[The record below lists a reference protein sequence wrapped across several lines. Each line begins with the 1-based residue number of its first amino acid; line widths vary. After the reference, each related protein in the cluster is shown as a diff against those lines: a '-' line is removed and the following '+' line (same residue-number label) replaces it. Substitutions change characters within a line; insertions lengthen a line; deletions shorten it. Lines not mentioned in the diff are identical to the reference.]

1 MRRRHSEPNYNAEP
15 EPPTCPDRRRFYPPP
30 PPPPRNRARKTTLR
44 IAALAL
50 LLAIIIL
57 AGGALGGP
65 PPTTSAD
72 GTLTVSSI
80 AVTSNAGSDDEY
92 HAGEDIVIRV
102 TFSQNIASYTGA
114 ALTITLDSGTVTANP
129 PALTSGGTVA
139 TVDYTY
145 TVTDADNDADGI
157 AVTTSAL
164 AGTYVHAG
172 HSTTPTHTSFTLPT
186 MTYGS
191 SLTQSNHKVN
201 VNVTNYDSDGDGLI
215 EIENLDQ
222 LNAIRYDLD
231 GTGQVAAANA
241 VAYATAFPG
250 RSQSHGCPDRNSDNN
265 PGPCAGYELNA
276 DLDFDTDGSGSVG
289 AGDDYPNWAP
299 IATGTSSYTAAFNG
313 NGHTISN
320 MTINISGVSQ
330 AGLFGS
336 TSGGTLENVGL
347 LDVSI
352 TARDSGAQFLS
363 VGGLAGYRRG
373 AVRAS
378 YATGTINTT
387 VGSVPTVTSAGG
399 IVGYL
404 GFTTNTSQ
412 VDASWAAVNI
422 NATST
427 STATGA
433 ANADAVGGLVGR
445 MVSQSGTAVTVTASW
460 ARGTAA
466 SSRTGS
472 GIGGLVGLS
481 SGSGATVSASYWDTV
496 TSSLSSS
503 AGGTGQ
509 TTTALQTPT
518 GYTGIYSAWNINLD
532 GQAGGDDPWNFGT
545 SSQYPVLK
553 YGGHNL
559 IAQGRDLTVDYDVD
573 DDGLI
578 DISNLAQLNAIRYD
592 LDGNGAPTDVNA
604 YNSAF
609 PDRDASPAGRMGC
622 QLTDHDNMMATPD
635 RATCTGYELMTNLD
649 FDTDG
654 DGATYT
660 TSAMGVVAVDADDT
674 GNYFNGAA
682 GWTPLG
688 GHGATTHQPFTA
700 TFEGNHHTI
709 SNLFINLDT
718 AGEHTG
724 KYVGLFANLGKPAG
738 TSPPLRPPSP
748 ARCATWAW

>member
-1 MRRRHSEPNYNAEP
+1 M
-15 EPPTCPDRRRFYPPP
+15 
-30 PPPPRNRARKTTLR
+30 
-44 IAALAL
+44 
-50 LLAIIIL
+50 
-57 AGGALGGP
+57 
-65 PPTTSAD
+65 
-72 GTLTVSSI
+72 
-80 AVTSNAGSDDEY
+80 
-92 HAGEDIVIRV
+92 
-102 TFSQNIASYTGA
+102 
-114 ALTITLDSGTVTANP
+114 
-129 PALTSGGTVA
+129 A

-157 AVTTSAL
+157 AVATASGTL
-164 AGTYVHAG
+164 TGTYVHAG

-191 SLTQSNHKVN
+191 SLAQSNHKVN

-222 LNAIRYDLD
+222 LNAIRYDLNGD
-231 GTGQVAAANA
+231 GQPAAANIA
-241 VAYATAFPG
+241 NYAAAFPG
-250 RSQSHGCPDRNSDNN
+250 RSQSHGCPDTADADTD
-265 PGPCAGYELNA
+265 PGPCIGYELNA

-289 AGDDYPNWAP
+289 AGDDYPNWVP

-387 VGSVPTVTSAGG
+387 VGGVPTVTSAGG
-399 IVGYL
+399 LVGYL

-433 ANADAVGGLVGR
+433 ANADAVGGLVGPDG
-445 MVSQSGTAVTVTASW
+445 QPEWHSGHSNGLLGAGDRSVQPDRIGNRRASW
-460 ARGTAA
+460 PFVWIRSNCVGKLLGYRNQQLVHQRRRHRPDHHRAA
-466 SSRTGS
+466 N
-472 GIGGLVGLS
+472 
-481 SGSGATVSASYWDTV
+481 
-496 TSSLSSS
+496 
-503 AGGTGQ
+503 
-509 TTTALQTPT
+509 PT

-532 GQAGGDDPWNFGT
+532 DQAGGDDPWNFGT

-609 PDRDASPAGRMGC
+609 PDRDRQPHRAHGLPAYRPRQYAQHPRPGHLHR
-622 QLTDHDNMMATPD
+622 L
-635 RATCTGYELMTNLD
+635 RA
-649 FDTDG
+649 DG
-654 DGATYT
+654 Q
-660 TSAMGVVAVDADDT
+660 S
-674 GNYFNGAA
+674 
-682 GWTPLG
+682 
-688 GHGATTHQPFTA
+688 
-700 TFEGNHHTI
+700 
-709 SNLFINLDT
+709 
-718 AGEHTG
+718 
-724 KYVGLFANLGKPAG
+724 GL
-738 TSPPLRPPSP
+738 
-748 ARCATWAW
+748 